1 MTIRWAHWRFTP
13 SPAASVA
20 TSTRTSLSERKS
32 AWAFLR
38 SSRFVP
44 PWIDPTVTTAGDSL
58 TLPKAAPGLRY
69 KVINKAAANSLN
81 VFPLAGDAINAL
93 AVNAAFALAAT
104 KSGEFISCASGAW
117 DTFPIVP

>member
-1 MTIRWAHWRFTP
+1 MDESYSSGVTAVAGGGQ
-13 SPAASVA
+13 SAASNITATITRVTTVA
-20 TSTRTSLSERKS
+20 
-32 AWAFLR
+32 
-38 SSRFVP
+38 
-44 PWIDPTVTTAGDSL
+44 TAGDSL

-69 KVINKAAANSLN
+69 KVINKAAANSMN

-104 KSGEFISCASGAW
+104 KSVEFISVGAGIW